1 MKIIKNETTQGFEIY
16 LNTSQG
22 IKSVWLSPKQKL
34 VVEESAITTQLLTL
48 NKRKIVRISN
58 A

>member
-1 MKIIKNETTQGFEIY
+1 MKIIKNETTQGFEVY

-22 IKSVWLSPKQKL
+22 IKSVWLNPKQKL

>member
-34 VVEESAITTQLLTL
+34 VVEEFAITTQLLTL

>member
-22 IKSVWLSPKQKL
+22 VKSVWLNPKQKL
-34 VVEESAITTQLLTL
+34 IVEESAITTQLLTL

>member
-1 MKIIKNETTQGFEIY
+1 MKAVKNETTQGFQIF
-16 LNTSQG
+16 LNTSKG
-22 IKSVWLSPKQKL
+22 LTSLWLKPKERI
-34 VVEESAITTQLLTL
+34 VVEESAISSQLLVL

>member
-16 LNTSQG
+16 VNTSQG
-22 IKSVWLSPKQKL
+22 IKPVWLGPKQKII
-34 VVEESAITTQLLTL
+34 VEEVAITPQVLTL